1 MNVNWLA
8 LAVAALF
15 AGFIIYGWCKGFFR
29 LVISLAGTIV
39 IIIAV
44 VIVSPQVSRFIINN
58 TGIYE
63 NTEKR
68 VISVFLEKLYSE
80 ENDEEGI
87 KDNTETQD
95 EEYISDDTLSHLD
108 IPDIFKNDLIEKNA
122 SSMYQALLATVFKEY
137 VAGYIARIIINAG
150 SFVGVYVIFWLSLKL
165 MLKSSDLIAKLPVI
179 RKLNKLLGALIGGAE
194 ALIIVWIVFF
204 IIIMF
209 MGNEFGGKLLRA
221 VQDSM
226 FLSYLFNNNFL
237 FRFIS

>member
-63 NTEKR
+63 NTEKK

-80 ENDEEGI
+80 EN
-87 KDNTETQD
+87 
-95 EEYISDDTLSHLD
+95 DDTLSHLD

>member
-80 ENDEEGI
+80 END
-87 KDNTETQD
+87 
-95 EEYISDDTLSHLD
+95 DTLSHLD

-122 SSMYQALLATVFKEY
+122 SSMYQALLVTVFKEY